1 MATATAALHRIRS
14 SSLIDAIGLLLLAL
28 VVGWLVVKFF
38 EDPTRFVNVG
48 IIGATN
54 GAIYGL
60 IALGYTLVYGILQL
74 INFAHGD
81 VFALSGLVASTMII
95 SVFGLDEETAVLMI
109 IVGLLGTLA
118 VTIPLFAVVNAAI
131 ERIAYKPLRRAPRL
145 APLITAVGMSFIVS
159 NISLALYGVDFESV
173 PNFIPRTDA
182 ITIGGI
188 TIQWNKIGVFLIVI
202 PVLLVLTWF
211 VRSTR
216 QGKAMRAVA
225 QDTEAAAM
233 MGINVNRTIS
243 VTFFLAGGLAA
254 VAGLVYLLQFN
265 IRYDTGFELGLVAF
279 TAAVL
284 GGYRKSHRRGPR
296 SAADR
301 DGPGLQ
307 RGPRRHSG
315 RRLDSLDRLRDPHRR
330 ARLPAAGHPR
340 RADPGGGLSRPMSE
354 ALSGFA
360 RRARTDRGW
369 WARERVLGVGPHLSV
384 HRRHAPGAAAH
395 RRLRPE
401 DGIDGRDARSSR

>member
-1 MATATAALHRIRS
+1 MATATAALDRIRG
-14 SSLIDAIGLLLLAL
+14 SSLIDAIGLLLLGL
-28 VVGWLVVKFF
+28 VIVWLAVKLF

-95 SVFGLDEETAVLMI
+95 SVFGLDEDTAVLMI
-109 IVGLLGTLA
+109 VLGLLGTLA
-118 VTIPLFAVVNAAI
+118 ITIPLFAVVNATI
-131 ERIAYKPLRRAPRL
+131 ERIAYKPLRNAPRL

-182 ITIGGI
+182 ITLGGI

-265 IRYDTGFELGLVAF
+265 IRYDTGLELGLVAF

-284 GGYRKSHRRGPR
+284 GGIGNLTG
-296 SAADR
+296 AVLGALLIGMVQAFNEGL
-301 DGPGLQ
+301 DGT
-307 RGPRRHSG
+307 
-315 RRLDSLDRLRDPHRR
+315 
-330 ARLPAAGHPR
+330 
-340 RADPGGGLSRPMSE
+340 PGGDWTRSIVFGILIAVLVFRPQ
-354 ALSGFA
+354 GI
-360 RRARTDRGW
+360 
-369 WARERVLGVGPHLSV
+369 LGEQTPE
-384 HRRHAPGAAAH
+384 GA
-395 RRLRPE
+395 
-401 DGIDGRDARSSR
+401 

>member
-1 MATATAALHRIRS
+1 MATATAALHRIRG

-28 VVGWLVVKFF
+28 LILWLAVKFF
-38 EDPTRFVNVG
+38 EDPTRFINVG

-95 SVFGLDEETAVLMI
+95 SVFGLDENTAVLVI
-109 IVGLLGTLA
+109 ILGLLGTLA

-131 ERIAYKPLRRAPRL
+131 ERIAYKPLRNAPRL

-159 NISLALYGVDFESV
+159 NISLALYGVDFVSV

-188 TIQWNKIGVFLIVI
+188 TIQWNKIGVFVIVI

-265 IRYDTGFELGLVAF
+265 IRYDTGLELGLVAF

-284 GGYRKSHRRGPR
+284 GGIGNLTG
-296 SAADR
+296 AVLGAMMIGMVQAFNEGL
-301 DGPGLQ
+301 DGT
-307 RGPRRHSG
+307 
-315 RRLDSLDRLRDPHRR
+315 
-330 ARLPAAGHPR
+330 
-340 RADPGGGLSRPMSE
+340 PGGDWTRSIVFGILIAVLVFRPQ
-354 ALSGFA
+354 GI
-360 RRARTDRGW
+360 
-369 WARERVLGVGPHLSV
+369 LGEQTPE
-384 HRRHAPGAAAH
+384 GA
-395 RRLRPE
+395 
-401 DGIDGRDARSSR
+401 